1 MNKGLK
7 WGLII
12 VGGLV
17 VVIILA
23 LLLIPMFVDVQKYKP
38 MLEKEVA
45 KATGRPFS
53 VGDDLSLSLFPWAGI
68 SFSDLRLGNPPGFSE
83 KDFLT
88 LNSFE
93 VRVKLLPLLFKNIQV
108 SRFVLIQP
116 KIELVKSKDGR
127 ANWTQPAKPA
137 EKQQKERP
145 AETSG
150 FELPFKT
157 LTIGDFA
164 VKDGSVIWTDH
175 ASGTSKRIS
184 DLNLTL
190 RDVSFERPMQ
200 LALSARLDQK
210 PISVDG
216 RVGPL
221 GKPLGEGA
229 IPLDLSLKALDELN
243 LEIKGQVMNPTKNP
257 AVHVAL
263 NVAEFSPRKLVSA
276 LGQAFPVATSDPK
289 ALSRVG
295 LVASIKADPAS
306 VAISDGKLDLDD
318 SKMTF
323 SLKASEFSKPDVAFD
338 IKLDQINLDRYLPP
352 EAEKKPGEEKP
363 APGPAPA
370 KKSMDYEPLR
380 RLVLDGQV
388 KVGKLV
394 AHDAKL
400 EKILLKVTG
409 KNGVF
414 KLDPLSIA
422 LYQGTFEG
430 KANLNVQGKTPK
442 TGVNLGVSNV
452 QAGPLLR
459 DVMKKDF
466 LEGLTNARINLTMVG
481 DQPEQIKKTLNGEGE
496 LKFND
501 GAIKGFD
508 LASMARNVK
517 SAFGLEA
524 GSAEKPRTD
533 FAELIVPFTMRDGI
547 FKTPLASVKSPLFR
561 LEAAGKADLVQEVLD
576 FRVEP
581 KVVATIKGQGDEKD
595 RSGIMVPVLITGKFA
610 SPKFRPDLKSVV
622 SQQLDKK
629 ILESDKAKK
638 LFEDEKMKPLEG
650 PAKDLLKGLFKNK

>member
-1 MNKGLK
+1 
-7 WGLII
+7 
-12 VGGLV
+12 
-17 VVIILA
+17 
-23 LLLIPMFVDVQKYKP
+23 
-38 MLEKEVA
+38 
-45 KATGRPFS
+45 
-53 VGDDLSLSLFPWAGI
+53 
-68 SFSDLRLGNPPGFSE
+68 
-83 KDFLT
+83 
-88 LNSFE
+88 
-93 VRVKLLPLLFKNIQV
+93 
-108 SRFVLIQP
+108 
-116 KIELVKSKDGR
+116 
-127 ANWTQPAKPA
+127 
-137 EKQQKERP
+137 
-145 AETSG
+145 
-150 FELPFKT
+150 
-157 LTIGDFA
+157 
-164 VKDGSVIWTDH
+164 
-175 ASGTSKRIS
+175 
-184 DLNLTL
+184 
-190 RDVSFERPMQ
+190 
-200 LALSARLDQK
+200 
-210 PISVDG
+210 
-216 RVGPL
+216 
-221 GKPLGEGA
+221 
-229 IPLDLSLKALDELN
+229 
-243 LEIKGQVMNPTKNP
+243 
-257 AVHVAL
+257 
-263 NVAEFSPRKLVSA
+263 
-276 LGQAFPVATSDPK
+276 
-289 ALSRVG
+289 
-295 LVASIKADPAS
+295 
-306 VAISDGKLDLDD
+306 
-318 SKMTF
+318 
-323 SLKASEFSKPDVAFD
+323 
-338 IKLDQINLDRYLPP
+338 
-352 EAEKKPGEEKP
+352 
-363 APGPAPA
+363 
-370 KKSMDYEPLR
+370 
-380 RLVLDGQV
+380 
-388 KVGKLV
+388 LV

>member
-1 MNKGLK
+1 MKKGLK

-23 LLLIPMFVDVQKYKP
+23 LLLIPMFVDVGKYKP

-88 LNSFE
+88 LKSFE
-93 VRVKLLPLLFKNIQV
+93 VRVKLIPLLFKNIQV
-108 SRFVLIQP
+108 QRFVLIQP
-116 KIELVKSKDGR
+116 KVELVKNKDGR
-127 ANWTQPAKPA
+127 ANWTQPAKPG
-137 EKQQKERP
+137 EKEKEPP

-150 FELPFKT
+150 LELPFKT

-164 VKDGSVIWTDH
+164 VKDGTVIYTDH
-175 ASGTSKRIS
+175 ASGTSKRVS

-210 PISVDG
+210 PISLDG

-229 IPLDLSLKALDELN
+229 IPLDLSLKAVDELN
-243 LEIKGQVMNPTKNP
+243 LEIRGRVMNPTKNP
-257 AVHVAL
+257 AVDVAL

-276 LGQAFPVATSDPK
+276 LGQAFPVTTADPK

-295 LVASIKADPAS
+295 LVASIKADAAS
-306 VAISDGKLDLDD
+306 VAISGGKLDLDD

-363 APGPAPA
+363 APEPAPA
-370 KKSMDYEPLR
+370 KKPMDYEPLR
-380 RLVLDGQV
+380 RLVVDGQL

-394 AHDAKL
+394 AHHAKL
-400 EKILLKVTG
+400 EEIILKVTG

-414 KLDPLSIA
+414 NLDPLSMA
-422 LYQGTFEG
+422 LYQGTFAG

-452 QAGPLLR
+452 QVGPLLR

-466 LEGLTNARINLTMVG
+466 LEGVTNARINLTMVG

-524 GSAEKPRTD
+524 GTAEKPRTD
-533 FAELIVPFTMRDGI
+533 FAELIVPFTMTGGV

-581 KVVATIKGQGDEKD
+581 KVVATIKGQGDEKEH
-595 RSGIMVPVLITGKFA
+595 SGIMVPVLITGNFA

-622 SQQLDKK
+622 TEQLDKK

-638 LFEDEKMKPLEG
+638 LLEDEKMKPLEG
-650 PAKDLLKGLFKNK
+650 PAKELLKGLFKNK